1 MRVDDCYQLGYV
13 IKTHGLKGEV
23 LLFLD
28 VDDPSEYT
36 ELESMFV
43 MQKQTLIP
51 FFLEYIQVSAKKAIA
66 KIEDI
71 DSIDSA
77 SELVS
82 CEVYLPLNNLPELKN
97 GQYYFHQLVGMKMI
111 EDGKEIGKVLQVY
124 EASAQNLISV
134 DHQGKEV
141 LVPILDEIIQKVD
154 QGKKEVHVTLPE
166 GLLDIYLEE
175 DEN

>member
-13 IKTHGLKGEV
+13 IKTHGLRGEV
-23 LLFLD
+23 QLFLD

-43 MQKQTLIP
+43 MQKQALVP
-51 FFLEYIQVSAKKAIA
+51 FFLEYIQVSGKKAIG
-66 KIEDI
+66 KFEDI
-71 DSIDSA
+71 DSIESA
-77 SELVS
+77 SELVA
-82 CEVYLPLNNLPELKN
+82 CEIYLPLNNLPELEE
-97 GQYYFHQLVGMKMI
+97 GQYYFHQLVGMTMM
-111 EDGKEIGKVLQVY
+111 EGDKEIGKVLEVY

-154 QGKKEVHVTLPE
+154 REKKEVQVKLPE